1 MMHNSNL
8 MYVIYPCRLEE
19 QDILETFF
27 QNTMWKDHKLN
38 KGEKGT
44 SFLVDENLRFKSAP
58 TKNDGETLKRY
69 MPGIR

>member
-38 KGEKGT
+38 KGRKGH
-44 SFLVDENLRFKSAP
+44 LVFGGRKSEIQNLPQRRTTAKRR
-58 TKNDGETLKRY
+58 NDIC
-69 MPGIR
+69 PA

>member
-38 KGEKGT
+38 KGEKGH
-44 SFLVDENLRFKSAP
+44 LVFGGRKSEIQNLPQRRTTA
-58 TKNDGETLKRY
+58 KR
-69 MPGIR
+69 